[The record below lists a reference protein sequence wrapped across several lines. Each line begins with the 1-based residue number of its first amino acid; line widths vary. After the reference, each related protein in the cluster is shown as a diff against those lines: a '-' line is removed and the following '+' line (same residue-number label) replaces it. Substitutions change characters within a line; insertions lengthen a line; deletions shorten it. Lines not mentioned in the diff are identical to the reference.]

1 MVSPNKYALHSA
13 NKYLNQQEKLLDYKE
28 KVDRLSADG
37 RKSVDLS
44 ESKYTKQVEYINKLL
59 TPANEHVN
67 LGINMP
73 INKLAEQSKIDK
85 FSELVAALNDN
96 NDNSYVTT
104 FDLDGLDLSKYIR
117 MQERLL
123 EEQKIKNKAMLESF
137 NKGRVTTNDARGIIR
152 VSEDTFSQTT
162 FTASD
167 FQLYNDV
174 VKASNDPDYEKG
186 VDERIDNALKKKY
199 GIAVLPKGFD
209 YVPLD
214 SGKYMMHNK

>member
-1 MVSPNKYALHSA
+1 M
-13 NKYLNQQEKLLDYKE
+13 
-28 KVDRLSADG
+28 
-37 RKSVDLS
+37 
-44 ESKYTKQVEYINKLL
+44 
-59 TPANEHVN
+59 
-67 LGINMP
+67 
-73 INKLAEQSKIDK
+73 
-85 FSELVAALNDN
+85 NDN

-174 VKASNDPDYEKG
+174 VKSSNDP
-186 VDERIDNALKKKY
+186 
-199 GIAVLPKGFD
+199 
-209 YVPLD
+209 
-214 SGKYMMHNK
+214 

>member
-37 RKSVDLS
+37 RKSVELS
-44 ESKYTKQVEYINKLL
+44 ESKYAKQVDYINNLL
-59 TPANEHVN
+59 TPAKKYIRVN
-67 LGINMP
+67 IKVN
-73 INKLAEQSKIDK
+73 NKLAEQSKIDK

-152 VSEDTFSQTT
+152 VSEDAFRQTT

-167 FQLYNDV
+167 FQLYKDV
-174 VKASNDPDYEKG
+174 VKATNDPNYEKG

-199 GIAVLPKGFD
+199 GMTILPKGLD

-214 SGKYMMHNK
+214 SGKFMTHN